1 MSAIAGV
8 PKEKLR
14 QITLEV
20 ERARKIQRAHWE
32 VCKILE
38 PLDSQSRLT
47 VLRNTAEVMG
57 LSTLVSDGSKT
68 PTRAR

>member
-14 QITLEV
+14 QITLEL
-20 ERARKIQRAHWE
+20 ERARRIQRAHWE

-38 PLDSQSRLT
+38 PLDWQSQVT
-47 VLRNTAEVMG
+47 VLRNAAEVMG
-57 LSTLVSDGSKT
+57 LSASVSDGSKT
-68 PTRAR
+68 TTRAR